1 MIYTF
6 RYGSYTLRKGNT
18 AVVDPINNTTSWVVS
33 NLDQCRAGGL
43 PRRGGINYA
52 PTVLIRLY
60 EEKGGNEERV
70 ARGDSTGDTTKT
82 NTGASGAS
90 GASSS
95 PFRYFTAAN
104 TTASHMGGK
113 GADVR
118 PVGAVAFY
126 SAFLAYHRFYDE
138 NNTESVWAGGTP
150 GIRSVVCVCVQ
161 LYMGFHQKKW
171 PHSWCIYTEYVS
183 SECTHAPPH

>member
-1 MIYTF
+1 
-6 RYGSYTLRKGNT
+6 
-18 AVVDPINNTTSWVVS
+18 
-33 NLDQCRAGGL
+33 
-43 PRRGGINYA
+43 
-52 PTVLIRLY
+52 
-60 EEKGGNEERV
+60 
-70 ARGDSTGDTTKT
+70 
-82 NTGASGAS
+82 
-90 GASSS
+90 
-95 PFRYFTAAN
+95 
-104 TTASHMGGK
+104 MGGK